1 MINSLK
7 FVIVISVRKRKRVDH
22 ELFYFADGWG
32 NGCHDLV
39 HATLPKETARK
50 AYGESTPAQT
60 VIDNYGFTVENV
72 VNVVKGL
79 D

>member
-1 MINSLK
+1 M
-7 FVIVISVRKRKRVDH
+7 
-22 ELFYFADGWG
+22 
-32 NGCHDLV
+32 V
-39 HATLPKETARK
+39 HATFPKETARK